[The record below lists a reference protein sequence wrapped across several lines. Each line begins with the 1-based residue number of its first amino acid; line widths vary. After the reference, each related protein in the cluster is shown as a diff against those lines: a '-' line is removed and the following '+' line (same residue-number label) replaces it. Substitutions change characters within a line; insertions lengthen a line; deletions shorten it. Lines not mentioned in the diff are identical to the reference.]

1 MFAIFSVFYL
11 LVASVMTVLI
21 LMQNGAGAGAGSGF
35 GGGASATV
43 FGARGSATFLTRAT
57 GVLGALFFALSLGMG
72 VYMHHHGAPAAAGDG
87 LGVMAGVAT
96 KPAAANKTSP
106 AVVPAGSEVPAAAGA
121 TANKAAT
128 PPAAAAV
135 EHKSEVPATPAAPA
149 PEKKN

>member
-72 VYMHHHGAPAAAGDG
+72 VYLHHHGAPTTSANDI
-87 LGVMAGVAT
+87 GVMAGVAA
-96 KPAAANKTSP
+96 KPADAAKAPP

-121 TANKAAT
+121 AAVPAAVTT
-128 PPAAAAV
+128 PPAAAV
-135 EHKSEVPATPAAPA
+135 EQQGEVPTAPAAPA
-149 PEKKN
+149 KKN

>member
-72 VYMHHHGAPAAAGDG
+72 VYMHHHGAPTAAANDI
-87 LGVMAGVAT
+87 GVMAGVVT
-96 KPAAANKTSP
+96 KPAAQKATP

-121 TANKAAT
+121 AAVPAAVTT
-128 PPAAAAV
+128 PPAAAV
-135 EHKSEVPATPAAPA
+135 VHQSEVPATPAAPA